1 MRLKYVFPI
10 LFLLLTVGVFC
21 ITASE
26 HDYIMYTETPEV
38 VATPSPAPQ
47 QRPSSDRRMVDMIA
61 DDSYFIEKGDSTI
74 FILVG
79 NFAAHHNGAVIL
91 ADSAVRYSNQ
101 NFECFGN
108 VLINQ
113 NSTYAYGD
121 RATYNRIKSSA
132 TIYSEIVKVVDGDAV
147 MYTYNCTF
155 DTAKEVAR
163 FTGGCYVEKGK
174 SLMESDRAFYYTK
187 THELIAVDRVEM
199 RDETYQM
206 TGDSVIFNTK
216 TEDARYFTNTN
227 IWNDKDEYLFANQG
241 TYTKSRDLHN
251 LTRDAYILSPE
262 REIWSDTLEY
272 CKADG
277 HIVGRNNIQIDD
289 TEQMI
294 LGFADYGEWWDE
306 PGNALF
312 TRRPSMIN
320 YDLEQGDSLFLA
332 ADTMWMYTIAVLP
345 PVKESDTPRAEETK
359 SETGDDTNSRDS
371 LNADTTPA
379 PGATP
384 ADESQSNDTA
394 DGKDKKN
401 GKGSKDGK
409 TDKGDK
415 RRGEESAP
423 ARDGAR
429 PAGTDVNPTSKPTD
443 TQRKSENNEQPKPER
458 GEQPKP
464 ERTLDSDR
472 REAVAAAN
480 DNGEIDRP
488 EGNTETKQPK
498 EVVVLADENTST
510 TTEDIVADSTK
521 VDNTE
526 VNDTIVRLSAK
537 QLRKIEQRRVRD
549 SIRNV
554 ERAIRDSID
563 SIKQRDEDSIRHIRD
578 SLLKIKVDSIIAKRI
593 AQSSRIADEEAAR
606 IARIKQKSVERERR
620 KIDKSKAR
628 AARRGREY
636 KGPDYTIDSAAESTA
651 MESARERVRVE
662 DSDTMSRD
670 SMNIDS
676 LGADSTALDSMN
688 IEPPFPADS
697 TYKMIKAYRNVRMY
711 RSDTQLISDS
721 LVMLNT
727 DSVIRLYREP
737 ILWNESSQITADSM
751 AIHTRNEVISKAH
764 FMGNPLMG
772 SEIDTMYYN
781 QVKGKEMIAHFAD
794 GKVYRNDV
802 NGNAQ
807 TIYYLQD
814 DDNTEVTALMY
825 IESSGI
831 TFYLADGE
839 MDKITYKQNPE
850 YVIYPLG
857 MVPETQKYRLDNF
870 EWHEDKRPV
879 RDSVIDRTIRPSRR
893 EDASVQQKP
902 RFRITERINYDR
914 RRLTENRMWVD
925 RVDELTPDIIE
936 WRNSRT
942 SSKKR
947 R

>member
-26 HDYIMYTETPEV
+26 HDYILYTETPEV
-38 VATPSPAPQ
+38 AITPTPAPQ

-187 THELIAVDRVEM
+187 THELIAVDKVEM

-262 REIWSDTLEY
+262 REIWCDTLEY

-289 TEQMI
+289 AEQKI

-345 PVKESDTPRAEETK
+345 PVKEDETTKSDDTK
-359 SETGDDTNSRDS
+359 SEDGGDEAKVRDS
-371 LNADTTPA
+371 LNADTTPT
-379 PGATP
+379 PEATP
-384 ADESQSNDTA
+384 MEESAPDHKA
-394 DGKDKKN
+394 DGKD
-401 GKGSKDGK
+401 GKGSKEGKEGK

-415 RRGEESAP
+415 GDKNNKGDKQRGAESAAP

-429 PAGTDVNPTSKPTD
+429 PTGVDVNPTSKPTD
-443 TQRKSENNEQPKPER
+443 AQRKGENS
-458 GEQPKP
+458 EQPKP
-464 ERTLDSDR
+464 ERTADSDR
-472 REAVAAAN
+472 QEVMAAATK
-480 DNGEIDRP
+480 DKGEINGPKDNIEGDRP
-488 EGNTETKQPK
+488 R
-498 EVVVLADENTST
+498 EVAILADTIATDSIAADNVAIIDTLEN
-510 TTEDIVADSTK
+510 DSIAPIS
-521 VDNTE
+521 E
-526 VNDTIVRLSAK
+526 K
-537 QLRKIEQRRVRD
+537 QLRKIEKRRTRD
-549 SIRNV
+549 SIRTA

-620 KIDKSKAR
+620 KIDKAKAR

-636 KGPDYTIDSAAESTA
+636 KGPDYTIDSTAENTS
-651 MESARERVRVE
+651 MDGARERVLIE
-662 DSDTMSRD
+662 EADSMSRD

-676 LGADSTALDSMN
+676 LGADSTALDSISM
-688 IEPPFPADS
+688 EPPFPADS

-727 DSVIRLYREP
+727 DSIIRLYREP
-737 ILWNESSQITADSM
+737 ILWSESNQITADSM

-781 QVKGKEMIAHFAD
+781 QVKGKEMIAYFAD

-814 DDNTEVTALMY
+814 DENTEVTALMY

-831 TFYLADGE
+831 TFYLVDGE

-850 YVIYPLG
+850 YFIYPLG

-870 EWHEDKRPV
+870 EWHDDKRPV
-879 RDSVIDRTIRPSRR
+879 RDSIVDRTIRHTRR
-893 EDASVQQKP
+893 EDASVTQKP
-902 RFRITERINYDR
+902 RFRITERIKYDR

-925 RVDELTPDIIE
+925 RVDELSPDIIE

-942 SSKKR
+942 SSKR